1 MAPLAREVH
10 AIPGRTRFRIDE
22 KRGDETY
29 FTTVES
35 ALRDYPGISSVE
47 TNSWTASVLVH
58 HTENGTSSWQR
69 AEEQGLFRVAEKEAE
84 MRKMAA
90 AISATPNPAREACA
104 PKPKA
109 ARTNRANWR
118 ALLVLAW
125 VGLGIAQAVEG
136 NIAIP
141 AAAAFWY
148 AYLMTQENG
157 ASSAEL
163 G

>member
-10 AIPGRTRFRIDE
+10 ALPGRTRLRIDE

-35 ALRDYPGISSVE
+35 ASRDYPGISSVE
-47 TNSWTASVLVH
+47 TNSRTASVLVH
-58 HTENGTSSWQR
+58 HTENDPSPWQR
-69 AEEQGLFRVAEKEAE
+69 AEDQGLFRVTEKEAE

-90 AISATPNPAREACA
+90 AISATPNLARKARA

-109 ARTNRANWR
+109 ARTSRAKAR
-118 ALLVLAW
+118 PLLVLAW
-125 VGLGIAQAVEG
+125 VGLGIAQAIEG

-148 AYLMTQENG
+148 AYLMT
-157 ASSAEL
+157 
-163 G
+163 